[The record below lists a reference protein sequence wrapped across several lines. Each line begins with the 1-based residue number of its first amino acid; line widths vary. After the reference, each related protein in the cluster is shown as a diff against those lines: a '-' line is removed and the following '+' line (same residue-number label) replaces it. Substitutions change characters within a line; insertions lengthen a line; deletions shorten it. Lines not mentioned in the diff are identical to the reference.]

1 MRKKIGAITLLA
13 LIMLFI
19 FPVLAFVAEEGID
32 TGDTAWIIVATALV
46 FLMVPGLAL
55 FYGGMVRQKNVLNT
69 MMMSFICLGVIT
81 IQWVVYGYSLSFG
94 SSTGGIIG
102 SFEYFALNGVGLETS
117 GTIPHQLFMVFQMM
131 FAILTPALIT
141 GALVERMRFPAYLLF
156 LVLWATLVYD
166 PVCHWVWGGGW
177 LGNMGAL
184 DFAGG
189 TVVHISSG
197 VSALVAALVL
207 GKRRGYG
214 TERMVPHNIP
224 YVVIGASLLWFGW
237 FGFNSGSALAADG
250 LAASVFVNTQVAT
263 GAAVISWVLAEWLRH
278 GKPTMLGAA
287 SGAIAGLVAITP
299 ACGFVTPMGSLA
311 IGLIAGALCYFAV
324 STLKV
329 KLGYDDSLDVF
340 GIHGVG
346 GIWGALATGL
356 FSVAEGSKGLFYGN
370 GAQLAIQAVG
380 VLATIAMAAVA
391 TFVILKVVGA
401 VTKLRVEDEA
411 EVIGLDVNE
420 HNEKAYSI

>member
-1 MRKKIGAITLLA
+1 MKKRMGVIALLA
-13 LIMLFI
+13 LMMIFI
-19 FPVLAFVAEEGID
+19 LPMFAWAAEEGID
-32 TGDTAWIIVATALV
+32 TGDTAWMLVSSAIVM
-46 FLMVPGLAL
+46 LMVPGLAL

-81 IQWVVYGYSLSFG
+81 IQWMLWGYTLSFG
-94 SSTGGIIG
+94 SDIGKLIGGMD
-102 SFEYFALNGVGLETS
+102 FFALNGVGLEPA

-141 GALVERMRFPAYLLF
+141 GAIVERMRFPAYLLF

-166 PVCHWVWGGGW
+166 PICHWVWGGGW
-177 LGNMGAL
+177 LAELGAL

-207 GKRRGYG
+207 GRRRGYG

-224 YVVIGASLLWFGW
+224 YVVIGAAILWFGW
-237 FGFNSGSALAADG
+237 FGFNGGSALASDG
-250 LAASVFVNTQVAT
+250 LAASVFVNTQIAA
-263 GAAVISWVLAEWLRH
+263 GAAVMSWVIVEWLRH
-278 GKPTMLGAA
+278 GKPTVLGAA

-311 IGLIAGALCYFAV
+311 IGLVAGALCYFAV
-324 STLKV
+324 SYAKV

-346 GIWGALATGL
+346 GMWGALATGL
-356 FSVAEGSKGLFYGN
+356 FSVEAGAEGLFYGN
-370 GAQLAIQAVG
+370 VAQVGIQAISV
-380 VLATIAMAAVA
+380 VATIALAAIA

-401 VTKLRVEDEA
+401 ITKLRADDEA
-411 EVIGLDVNE
+411 EVLGLDVNE
-420 HNEKAYSI
+420 HSEKAYSV

>member
-19 FPVLAFVAEEGID
+19 FPVLAFAAEEGID

-102 SFEYFALNGVGLETS
+102 SFEYFALNGVGLEPS

-250 LAASVFVNTQVAT
+250 LAAGVFVNTQVAT

-391 TFVILKVVGA
+391 TFVILKVVGT

>member
-1 MRKKIGAITLLA
+1 MKKRLGVIASLA
-13 LIMLFI
+13 LIMIFI
-19 FPVLAFVAEEGID
+19 FPVFAFAAEEGID
-32 TGDTAWIIVATALV
+32 TGDTAWIIVSTALV

-81 IQWVVYGYSLSFG
+81 IQWVLWGYSLSFG
-94 SSTGGIIG
+94 PDINKIIG
-102 SFEYFALNGVGLETS
+102 DLSYFGLSGVGMEPN
-117 GTIPHQLFMVFQMM
+117 GTIPHLLFMVFQMM

-141 GALVERMRFPAYLLF
+141 GAMVERMRFPAYMLF

-166 PVCHWVWGGGW
+166 PICHWVWGGGW
-177 LGNMGAL
+177 LGELGAL

-197 VSALVAALVL
+197 ISALVAALVL
-207 GKRRGYG
+207 GKRKGYG
-214 TERMVPHNIP
+214 TEPMVPHNVP
-224 YVVIGASLLWFGW
+224 YVVLGAAMLWFGW
-237 FGFNSGSALAADG
+237 FGFNAGSELAADG
-250 LAASVFVNTQVAT
+250 VAAAVFVNTQIAT

-299 ACGFVTPMGSLA
+299 ACAFVTPMGSLV
-311 IGLIAGALCYFAV
+311 IGLVAGALCYFAV

-340 GIHGVG
+340 GIHGIG

-356 FSVAEGSKGLFYGN
+356 LSVEAGSEGLFYGN
-370 GAQLAIQAVG
+370 PAQFGIQAVG
-380 VLATIAMAAVA
+380 VGATIVLASVA

-401 VTKLRVEDEA
+401 ITALRVNGEA
-411 EVIGLDVNE
+411 EAMGLDVIE
-420 HNEKAYSI
+420 HSEKAYSV

>member
-1 MRKKIGAITLLA
+1 MKNRLGVVTLFA
-13 LIMLFI
+13 LIMIFI
-19 FPVLAFVAEEGID
+19 FPMFAWAAEEGID
-32 TGDTAWIIVATALV
+32 TGDTAWIIISTALV
-46 FLMVPGLAL
+46 FLMVPGIAL

-81 IQWVVYGYSLSFG
+81 IQWVIYGYSLAFG
-94 SSTGGIIG
+94 SDIG
-102 SFEYFALNGVGLETS
+102 KFIGDLSYFALNGVGLEPS

-141 GALVERMRFPAYLLF
+141 GAIVERMRFPAYLLF

-166 PVCHWVWGGGW
+166 PICHWVWGGGW
-177 LGNMGAL
+177 LMELGAL

-207 GKRRGYG
+207 GKRKGYG
-214 TERMVPHNIP
+214 TERLVPHNIP
-224 YVVIGASLLWFGW
+224 YVVIGAALLWFGW
-237 FGFNSGSALAADG
+237 FGFNSGSALAANG

-263 GAAVISWVLAEWLRH
+263 GAAVMSWVLAEWLRH

-299 ACGFVTPMGSLA
+299 ACGFVTPMGSLV
-311 IGLIAGALCYFAV
+311 IGLVAGALCYFAV
-324 STLKV
+324 SYVKV
-329 KLGYDDSLDVF
+329 KMGYDDALDVF

-356 FSVAEGSKGLFYGN
+356 FSVAEGAEGLFYGN
-370 GAQLAIQAVG
+370 ATQLGIQVISVGATI
-380 VLATIAMAAVA
+380 VLACVA
-391 TFVILKVVGA
+391 TFVILKLVGA
-401 VTKLRVEDEA
+401 ITTLRVDDEA
-411 EVIGLDVNE
+411 EAMGLDVNE
-420 HNEKAYSI
+420 HSEKAYSV

>member
-1 MRKKIGAITLLA
+1 MFAWA
-13 LIMLFI
+13 
-19 FPVLAFVAEEGID
+19 AEKGID
-32 TGDTAWIIVATALV
+32 TGDTAWIIISTALV
-46 FLMVPGLAL
+46 FLMVPGIAL

-81 IQWVVYGYSLSFG
+81 IQWVIYGYSLAFG
-94 SSTGGIIG
+94 SDIG
-102 SFEYFALNGVGLETS
+102 KFIGDLSYFALNGVGLEPS

-141 GALVERMRFPAYLLF
+141 GAIVERMRFPAYLLF

-177 LGNMGAL
+177 LMELGAL

-207 GKRRGYG
+207 GKRKGYG
-214 TERMVPHNIP
+214 TDRLVPHNIP
-224 YVVIGASLLWFGW
+224 YVVIGAALLWFGW
-237 FGFNSGSALAADG
+237 FGFNSGSALAANG
-250 LAASVFVNTQVAT
+250 LAASVFVNTQIAT
-263 GAAVISWVLAEWLRH
+263 GAAVMSWVLAEWLRH

-299 ACGFVTPMGSLA
+299 ACGFVTPMGSLV
-311 IGLIAGALCYFAV
+311 IGLVAGTLCYFAV
-324 STLKV
+324 SYVKV
-329 KLGYDDSLDVF
+329 KMGYDDALDVF

-346 GIWGALATGL
+346 GMWGALATGL
-356 FSVAEGSKGLFYGN
+356 FSVAEGAEGLFYGN
-370 GAQLAIQAVG
+370 AAQLGIQAYSVG
-380 VLATIAMAAVA
+380 ATIVLACVA
-391 TFVILKVVGA
+391 TFVILKVVG
-401 VTKLRVEDEA
+401 VITTLRVDDEA
-411 EVIGLDVNE
+411 EAMGLDVNE
-420 HNEKAYSI
+420 HSEKAYSV

>member
-1 MRKKIGAITLLA
+1 MKNRLGVIALLA
-13 LIMLFI
+13 LIMIFI
-19 FPVLAFVAEEGID
+19 FPMFAWGAEEGID
-32 TGDTAWIIVATALV
+32 TGDTAWLIVSTALV

-81 IQWVVYGYSLSFG
+81 IQWVLWGYSLSFG
-94 SSTGGIIG
+94 SSIGSIIG
-102 SFEYFALNGVGLETS
+102 NMDYFALNGVGLEPE

-177 LGNMGAL
+177 LGNLGAL

-207 GKRRGYG
+207 GKRKGYG
-214 TERMVPHNIP
+214 TERIVPHNIP
-224 YVVIGASLLWFGW
+224 YVVIGAALLWFGW

-250 LAASVFVNTQVAT
+250 LAAGVFVNTQVAT
-263 GAAVISWVLAEWLRH
+263 GAAVMSWVLAEWMRH

-299 ACGFVTPMGSLA
+299 ACGFVTPMGSLV
-311 IGLIAGALCYFAV
+311 IGLVAGALCYFAV
-324 STLKV
+324 STVKV

-346 GIWGALATGL
+346 GMWGALATGL
-356 FSVAEGSKGLFYGN
+356 FSVEAGAEGLFYGN
-370 GAQLAIQAVG
+370 AAQLGIQAVG
-380 VLATIAMAAVA
+380 VVATIGIAAIA
-391 TFVILKVVGA
+391 TFIILKVVGA
-401 VTKLRVEDEA
+401 ITRLRVDDEA
-411 EVIGLDVNE
+411 EVMGLDVNE
-420 HNEKAYSI
+420 HSEKAYSI

>member
-1 MRKKIGAITLLA
+1 MKNRLAIVSLLA
-13 LIMLFI
+13 LMMLLTCPMF
-19 FPVLAFVAEEGID
+19 AWAAEEGID
-32 TGDTAWIIVATALV
+32 TGDTAWIIISTALV
-46 FLMVPGLAL
+46 FFMVPGIAL

-81 IQWVVYGYSLSFG
+81 IQWVIYGYSLAFG
-94 SSTGGIIG
+94 SDIG
-102 SFEYFALNGVGLETS
+102 KFIGDLSYFALNGVGLEPS

-141 GALVERMRFPAYLLF
+141 GAIVERMRFPAYLLF

-166 PVCHWVWGGGW
+166 PICHWVWGGGW
-177 LGNMGAL
+177 LMELGAL

-214 TERMVPHNIP
+214 TERLVPHNIP
-224 YVVIGASLLWFGW
+224 YVVIGAALLWFGW
-237 FGFNSGSALAADG
+237 FGFNSGSALGANG
-250 LAASVFVNTQVAT
+250 LAASVFVNTQVAA
-263 GAAVISWVLAEWLRH
+263 GAALMSWVLAEWLRH

-299 ACGFVTPMGSLA
+299 ACGFVTPMGSLV
-311 IGLIAGALCYFAV
+311 IGLVAGALCYFAV
-324 STLKV
+324 SYVKV
-329 KLGYDDSLDVF
+329 KMGYDDALDVF

-356 FSVAEGSKGLFYGN
+356 FSVAEGAEGLFYGN
-370 GAQLAIQAVG
+370 ATQLGIQVISVGATI
-380 VLATIAMAAVA
+380 VLACVA
-391 TFVILKVVGA
+391 TFVILKLVGA
-401 VTKLRVEDEA
+401 ITTLRVDDEA
-411 EVIGLDVNE
+411 EAMGLDVNE
-420 HNEKAYSI
+420 HSEKAYSV

>member
-1 MRKKIGAITLLA
+1 
-13 LIMLFI
+13 
-19 FPVLAFVAEEGID
+19 
-32 TGDTAWIIVATALV
+32 
-46 FLMVPGLAL
+46 MVPGLAL

-102 SFEYFALNGVGLETS
+102 SFEYFALNGVGLEPS

-250 LAASVFVNTQVAT
+250 LAAGVFVNTQVAT

-391 TFVILKVVGA
+391 TFVILKVVGT

>member
-1 MRKKIGAITLLA
+1 MKKRFSVIGSLA
-13 LIMLFI
+13 LIMLFL
-19 FPVLAFVAEEGID
+19 FPMLAWGAEEGID
-32 TGDTAWIIVATALV
+32 TGDTAWMLV
-46 FLMVPGLAL
+46 SSTLVLFMVPGLAL

-81 IQWVVYGYSLSFG
+81 IQWVLWGYSFSFG
-94 SSTGGIIG
+94 ADIG
-102 SFEYFALNGVGLETS
+102 KVIGDLSYFGLNGVGLEPA

-141 GALVERMRFPAYLLF
+141 GAIVERMRFPAYMLF

-166 PVCHWVWGGGW
+166 PICHWVWGGGW
-177 LGNMGAL
+177 LMEMGAL

-207 GKRRGYG
+207 GKRKGYG
-214 TERMVPHNIP
+214 TEPMVPHNVP
-224 YVVIGASLLWFGW
+224 YVVVGAAILWMGW
-237 FGFNSGSALAADG
+237 FGFNAGSALAANE
-250 LAASVFVNTQVAT
+250 AASSVFVNTQIAA
-263 GAAVISWVLAEWLRH
+263 GAAVMSWVIMEWLRH
-278 GKPTMLGAA
+278 GKPTVMGAA

-311 IGLIAGALCYFAV
+311 IGLVVGVLCYFAV

-340 GIHGVG
+340 GIHGIG
-346 GIWGALATGL
+346 GMWGALATGL
-356 FSVAEGSKGLFYGN
+356 FSVAEGSEGLFYGN
-370 GAQLAIQAVG
+370 AAQLGVQAVG
-380 VLATIAMAAVA
+380 VVATIVLASVA
-391 TFVILKVVGA
+391 TFIILKVVGA
-401 VTKLRVEDEA
+401 ITKLRADSDA
-411 EVIGLDVNE
+411 EITGLDVVE
-420 HNEKAYSI
+420 HSEKAYSV